1 MTYNV
6 HWIKSIFFDF
16 EPKSLIMYVN
26 NFSYY
31 IGGVFMECNTYK
43 IYDQDDIGEV
53 RITEDVLAIIAGL
66 AATEVEG
73 VDSLADNI
81 TNEIIAKLGKKNLS
95 AGVRVTCTD
104 NVVSVSLSI
113 VIGMGSSIPEVSKN
127 VQEKVTGAI
136 ESMTGLT
143 VNSVDIKIASVK
155 A

>member
-1 MTYNV
+1 
-6 HWIKSIFFDF
+6 
-16 EPKSLIMYVN
+16 
-26 NFSYY
+26 
-31 IGGVFMECNTYK
+31 MECNTYK

-95 AGVRVTCTD
+95 AGVNVTCTD
-104 NVVSVSLSI
+104 NIVSVSLSI
-113 VIGMGSSIPEVSKN
+113 VIGMGCSIPEVSKN

-136 ESMTGLT
+136 ESMTGLA
-143 VNSVDIKIASVK
+143 VNSVDIKIANVK